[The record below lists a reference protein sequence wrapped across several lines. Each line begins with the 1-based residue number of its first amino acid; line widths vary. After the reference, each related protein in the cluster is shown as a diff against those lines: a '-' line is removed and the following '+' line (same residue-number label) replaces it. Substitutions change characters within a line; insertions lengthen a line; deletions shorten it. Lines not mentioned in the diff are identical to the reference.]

1 MSFLLK
7 DTIQVGMNQRQNKEG
22 KIACEWE
29 TLLYETEIEKYL
41 SQIRKTNERSV
52 LFSFK
57 NLMTSK

>member
-1 MSFLLK
+1 
-7 DTIQVGMNQRQNKEG
+7 MNQRQNKEG
-22 KIACEWE
+22 KRACECE
-29 TLLYETEIEKYL
+29 TLLYETEAGKYL